1 MIVLVLVVYSSVMV
15 PYDAAFMPN
24 KDVMWF
30 DTVVD
35 ICFYAD
41 IVLNFWTGFDRG
53 YEIVMEKDEIVTNYV
68 YGWFSIDLVA
78 TIQWDKLIG
87 IFDEELGATI
97 LVKMLALIKILRLLR
112 ASRLIDRLT
121 ANWTTHSGYIEA
133 TKFFIYVIIVGHILG
148 CFFFLWPVLMSS
160 DSGYVSD
167 GYEECAQDGEASDS
181 LRECLADPDCDTRFD
196 GKDWFYQGRCM
207 QGSWRQGYDLE
218 AICLPGS
225 CGLQTGK
232 VDDSPIK
239 MLQWVGSEWGN
250 LALAYDTN
258 HYEMVGDGYTETL
271 CPATTARA
279 DKAPEPL
286 TENQTTALLLACL
299 DSAEKGWNEF
309 NLQEGWVVC
318 PTCMRP
324 VRLYIDSMYWSL
336 TTMTTI
342 GYGDRGPATESEVV
356 FVMFAEGAC
365 KSRRSNRARLMSH
378 PTICSRAQLSLP
390 GPCRSVW
397 PRVLRA
403 AADADQQRLRHHERD
418 GQGREGHQGRR
429 AAVPQ
434 EPRPRRGAHHGH
446 GKALALS
453 VGRKKVVRSGRKL
466 SVGAQVKFLNFR
478 TSSFSGNAYADDD
491 PRFEHL
497 SDGLKSKIRSAV
509 YMPGEHAN
517 SRHKIRGHSVLTD
530 WARGAVLKK
539 IAFFGW
545 DEKDDAEEASVK
557 DMFDRTDTDGSGKLC
572 ASTTQPFWFLH
583 AGEEP
588 LI

>member
-41 IVLNFWTGFDRG
+41 IGLNFWTGFDRG
-53 YEIVMEKDEIVTNYV
+53 YEIVMDKDQIVSNYV
-68 YGWFSIDLVA
+68 YGPKGSPCGWFVIDLVA
-78 TIQWDKLIG
+78 TIQWDQLIG
-87 IFDEELGATI
+87 IFDEGLGATI

-167 GYEECAQDGEASDS
+167 GYEECAEDGEASEL

-232 VDDSPIK
+232 VEESPIK
-239 MLQWVGSEWGN
+239 MLQWAGSEWGK

-258 HYEMVGDGYTETL
+258 HYEMVGDGYTETV
-271 CPATTARA
+271 CPATTELA
-279 DKAPEPL
+279 DKPPETL

-356 FVMFAEGAC
+356 FVMFAEGTC
-365 KSRRSNRARLMSH
+365 KSPRATRARL
-378 PTICSRAQLSLP
+378 
-390 GPCRSVW
+390 V
-397 PRVLRA
+397 
-403 AADADQQRLRHHERD
+403 
-418 GQGREGHQGRR
+418 
-429 AAVPQ
+429 
-434 EPRPRRGAHHGH
+434 
-446 GKALALS
+446 
-453 VGRKKVVRSGRKL
+453 
-466 SVGAQVKFLNFR
+466 
-478 TSSFSGNAYADDD
+478 
-491 PRFEHL
+491 
-497 SDGLKSKIRSAV
+497 
-509 YMPGEHAN
+509 
-517 SRHKIRGHSVLTD
+517 
-530 WARGAVLKK
+530 
-539 IAFFGW
+539 
-545 DEKDDAEEASVK
+545 
-557 DMFDRTDTDGSGKLC
+557 
-572 ASTTQPFWFLH
+572 
-583 AGEEP
+583 
-588 LI
+588 